1 MRKLALRLAYDGTD
15 FVGSQWQAAGR
26 SVQGVLE
33 HAWTRLTQEER
44 RMVFAGR
51 TDAGVHAQGQVAHVQ
66 TETRHDEATIQR
78 ALNALLP
85 ADVMISAVWPVSEA
99 FHARYSARWRHYR
112 YVLDVGPLPSPL
124 LRRYALHVPH
134 PLDRAAMHAA
144 LAQLVGEHDFAAFA
158 SLQGYQGSTVR
169 SCYRATCEPQHWFDQ
184 PLLAIEL
191 VANGFLR
198 HMVRSIVGTL
208 LQVGQQRL
216 TKHDVAEL
224 LHRPERQRAGPTA
237 AAHGLALLAV
247 GYPEEETPPEM
258 QTRLKED
265 RA

>member
-15 FVGSQWQAAGR
+15 FVGSQWQATGR

-33 HAWTRLTQEER
+33 QAWTRLTQEER

-66 TETRHDEATIQR
+66 TATRHDAATIQR

-85 ADVMISAVWPVSEA
+85 ADVAVLDVWPVDEA

-112 YVLDVGPLPSPL
+112 YLLDVAPVPSPL
-124 LRRYALHVPH
+124 LRRYALHVSPA
-134 PLDRAAMHAA
+134 PDSAAVAAA
-144 LAQLVGEHDFAAFA
+144 LALFEGEHDFAAFA

-169 SCYRATCEPQHWFDQ
+169 ACYRATCSACSWFDQ
-184 PLLAIEL
+184 PALAIEL
-191 VANGFLR
+191 VASGFLR
-198 HMVRSIVGTL
+198 HMVRSIVGTV

-216 TKHDVAEL
+216 TQHDVVEIL
-224 LHRPERQRAGPTA
+224 RSGERGRAGPTA

-247 GYPEEETPPEM
+247 GYPEEETTPEM
-258 QTRLKED
+258 QTRLE
-265 RA
+265 RG